1 MTVAAPSGVC
11 ATAPP
16 VAGLVIVAA
25 LAEGTV
31 ALGRVA
37 DVDALGLLLGATE
50 VLGMADGCGAAV
62 PGVCS
67 SQPAI
72 KNSAAA
78 AQVIPSGR
86 IVMVPPVELLLT
98 RGE

>member
-1 MTVAAPSGVC
+1 M
-11 ATAPP
+11 
-16 VAGLVIVAA
+16 AGLVTVAA

-31 ALGRVA
+31 ALGLV
-37 DVDALGLLLGATE
+37 VDAGALELLLGATE
-50 VLGMADGCGAAV
+50 VPGMAEVCGAAV

-78 AQVIPSGR
+78 AQVTPSGR